1 MHDVL
6 AFVADDAAVAVVV
19 VVIVCP
25 ETSQPPTG
33 GSGPG
38 LPPTSSSSFSS
49 SSSSFFLLHNSVA
62 RIHLSVFVASA
73 ASFGCSRNFARMLRV
88 SLTGFTAL
96 AQGEVNTTLCS
107 CTGRRRFC
115 SRLLDTILNA
125 LTLSPETADP
135 LQSERIIP
143 LISSVIVTIR
153 YPTNFNY
160 LNLF

>member
-6 AFVADDAAVAVVV
+6 AFVAAVAAVVV

-49 SSSSFFLLHNSVA
+49 FPPPAAPFLHNSVA
-62 RIHLSVFVASA
+62 CIHPSAFAVSA
-73 ASFGCSRNFARMLRV
+73 ASFGCTRNLARMLRV

-96 AQGEVNTTLCS
+96 TQGEVNTH
-107 CTGRRRFC
+107 
-115 SRLLDTILNA
+115 
-125 LTLSPETADP
+125 P
-135 LQSERIIP
+135 LF
-143 LISSVIVTIR
+143 LHGTTVVSSFAR
-153 YPTNFNY
+153 CF
-160 LNLF
+160 

>member
-6 AFVADDAAVAVVV
+6 AFVADDAAVVV

-38 LPPTSSSSFSS
+38 LPPASSFSS
-49 SSSSFFLLHNSVA
+49 SSSSPSSIFLLHNSVV

-107 CTGRRRFC
+107 CTGRRRFR

-125 LTLSPETADP
+125 LALSPETADP
-135 LQSERIIP
+135 LQSERII
-143 LISSVIVTIR
+143 LFISNVIVTIH